1 MARQSHMGAKSAIRS
16 FLGISSVVFFCGL
29 GCLYGADCA
38 GRQQTWEKI
47 ATFFKPPAQYTNDF
61 GKFRS
66 PLIFYDGHPVSSPA
80 QWQERRNEI
89 IKTWHGLMG
98 AWPQVLVSPKLDV
111 VESKAREN
119 FTQKKVSIEVVP
131 GKSQEGYLLVPP
143 GKGPFPC
150 VMIVSD
156 LSPLI
161 GIGLSDNPNYKLYDF
176 GLQLVRRGFV
186 TLVIGGPR
194 HSVPGIQ
201 PLSSMAYVASNCCN
215 ALANLPE
222 VDPKRIG
229 IFGHS
234 YGAKWALFAACLYD
248 KFACSAWS
256 DGGIV
261 FDEKRGNV
269 NYWERWYLGTEPA
282 TNRTPGMVTAENPRT
297 GAYKRLVE
305 AGHDLQEP
313 HALMAPR
320 PFLVS
325 GGAEDQAWR
334 WPALN
339 HAIAVNRF
347 LGFDNRV
354 AMTNRDKHPP
364 TEESNE
370 QLCIFLEYFLKY

>member
-1 MARQSHMGAKSAIRS
+1 MKKISLEYY
-16 FLGISSVVFFCGL
+16 FLCCIFAALFFGL
-29 GCLYGADCA
+29 SNVYCA
-38 GRQQTWEKI
+38 ERPERLQALGKI
-47 ATFFKPPAQYTNDF
+47 APFFKPPAQYTNDL

-66 PLIFYDGHPVSSPA
+66 PLLFYDGRTVSSPA
-80 QWQERRNEI
+80 QWQERRDEI
-89 IKTWHGLMG
+89 IKSWHGLMG
-98 AWPQVLVSPKLDV
+98 AWPPVIENPKLEV
-111 VESKAREN
+111 VESKTREN

-150 VMIVSD
+150 VLIVSD

-161 GIGLSDNPNYKLYDF
+161 GIGLGDDPLYKLYDF
-176 GLQLVRRGFV
+176 GLQIVRRGFV

-201 PLSSMAYVASNCCN
+201 PLSSMAYVAANCCN

-222 VDPKRIG
+222 VDPQRIG

-234 YGAKWALFAACLYD
+234 YGAKWALLASCLYD

-269 NYWERWYLGTEPA
+269 NYWERWYLGADPA

-297 GAYKRLVE
+297 GAYKRLIE
-305 AGHDLQEP
+305 AGHDLNEL

-325 GGAEDQAWR
+325 GGAEDQTWR

-370 QLCIFLEYFLKY
+370 QLCLFLEYFLKY